1 MHPTAPPDAAPP
13 QLLGNIHQ
21 VTAAAEGDSADRAGG
36 ALWRLDAQPRQLDA
50 NVVRLPA
57 GKRIEAHV
65 GPDLDVL
72 MLVLEGF
79 GQVEGTSGAVAAE
92 PGALIWLPRR
102 SRRSIVAGGE
112 GMAYLTA
119 HPHRPG
125 LSVGQRPADPPA

>member
-1 MHPTAPPDAAPP
+1 MSDVAAP

-21 VTAAAEGDSADRAGG
+21 VTAAGRDGAGRAGSAGG
-36 ALWRLDAQPRQLDA
+36 ALWRLDAQPRHLDA
-50 NVVRLPA
+50 NIVRLPA
-57 GKRIEAHV
+57 GKRIDAHV

-79 GQVEGTSGAVAAE
+79 GQVEGASGAVPAE

-125 LSVGQRPADPPA
+125 LSVGQRPADPPT